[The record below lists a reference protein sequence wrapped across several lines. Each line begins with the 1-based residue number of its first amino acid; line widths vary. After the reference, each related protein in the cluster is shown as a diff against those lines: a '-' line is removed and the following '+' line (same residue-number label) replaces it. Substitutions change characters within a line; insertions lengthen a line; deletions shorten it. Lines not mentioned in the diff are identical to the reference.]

1 MDAAAGKQ
9 SFRERVL
16 AVLAGRK
23 PDRLP
28 FIGRLELWRRGL
40 LHTGG
45 LPEEFGALSLT
56 EIHRAVGMGQQ
67 QFTLP
72 LSQRLRGVEM
82 TCEFEG
88 ETLARKTDPV
98 VDNFPDLDHLA
109 PRDRTGVTTT
119 HFATPV
125 GELIVQHTVLEE
137 MLAAGSRSYMTRHP
151 IEDDADFRTLEY
163 VLERADWVPRFD
175 RVPAAEARLGDAG
188 FLIPSLGR
196 IPFQQVLIDYMR
208 SDDIFDALYRQPP
221 SVRRLMSLLDAKT
234 TEALRLLAELD
245 VPYVEFVDNLDGMV
259 SHPRLFRE
267 YCLPDY
273 QRYSEILHAQGKKVG
288 SHTDGNL
295 KPLLGLLAE
304 SGLDVCESFSPAPLT
319 PCPFDDAWNAWEKG
333 PLIWGGI
340 PSPLL
345 EERTSEAEFERYM
358 RRLLDRVGAR
368 PIILCVVDMVL
379 PNNSIE
385 RIRTIADR
393 VEGHAL

>member
-9 SFRERVL
+9 DFRDRVL
-16 AVLAGRK
+16 AVLEGRK

-40 LHTGG
+40 MHTGG
-45 LPEEFGALSLT
+45 LPEEVGELSLT
-56 EIHRAVGMGQQ
+56 ELHRAVGMGQQ

-72 LSQRLRGVEM
+72 LRQRLRGVEM

-88 ETLARKTDPV
+88 ETLVRDVDPL

-119 HFATPV
+119 RFATPV
-125 GELIVQHTVLEE
+125 GQLTVQHTLLEE
-137 MLAAGSRSYMTRHP
+137 MLAAGSRSYVTRHP
-151 IEDDADFRTLEY
+151 VEDESDFRTLEY
-163 VLERADWVPRFD
+163 ILERADWVPRFD
-175 RVPAAEARLGDAG
+175 RVRSGEARLGDAG

-208 SDDIFDALYRQPP
+208 SDDIFEALYHQPRA
-221 SVRRLMSLLDAKT
+221 VRRLMSLLDAKT
-234 TEALRLLAELD
+234 TDALELLAELD

-259 SHPRLFRE
+259 THPRLFRE
-267 YCLPDY
+267 YCLDDY

-295 KPLLGLLAE
+295 KPLLALLAE

-319 PCPFDDAWNAWEKG
+319 PCPFDEAWSAWEKG

-345 EERTSEAEFERYM
+345 EERTPEAEFERYM
-358 RRLLDRVGAR
+358 QRLLETVGSR

-385 RIRTIADR
+385 RIRAIADR
-393 VEGHAL
+393 VERHAL

>member
-1 MDAAAGKQ
+1 MDAAGRQQ
-9 SFRERVL
+9 SIRERVL

-40 LHTGG
+40 LHTGR
-45 LPEEFGALSLT
+45 LPEEVGALSLS
-56 EIHRAVGMGQQ
+56 ELHLAVGMGQQ
-67 QFTLP
+67 RFTYP
-72 LSQRLRGVEM
+72 LSLRLRGVEL
-82 TCEFEG
+82 TCTFEG
-88 ETLARKTDPV
+88 ETLARDADPL
-98 VDNFPDLDHLA
+98 VDNFPDLDHLV

-119 HFATPV
+119 RFATPV
-125 GELIVQHTVLEE
+125 GELTVQHTLLEE
-137 MLAAGSRSYMTRHP
+137 MLAAGSRSYVTRHP
-151 IEDDADFRTLEY
+151 IEDDSDFRTLEW
-163 VLERADWVPRFD
+163 VLERADWVPRFG
-175 RVPAAEARLGDAG
+175 RVRAAEARLGDAG

-208 SDDIFDALYRQPP
+208 SDDIFEALYRQPRT
-221 SVRRLMSLLDAKT
+221 VRRLMSLLDAKT
-234 TEALRLLAELD
+234 TEAVQLLAGLD

-267 YCLPDY
+267 YCLSDY
-273 QRYSEILHAQGKKVG
+273 QRYCEILHAQGKKVG

-295 KPLLGLLAE
+295 RPLLGLLAE

-319 PCPFDDAWNAWEKG
+319 PCPFDEAWSAWEKG

-345 EERTSEAEFERYM
+345 EERTPELEFERYV
-358 RRLLDRVGAR
+358 RRLLDTVGAR

-385 RIRTIADR
+385 RIRAIADL